1 MEGQTRA
8 KTPLH
13 RRSSL
18 VLMPTPWRISQTTR
32 STVTIE
38 KLKRALL
45 KWFEIDVPSVYGKAV
60 VVLFL

>member
-1 MEGQTRA
+1 
-8 KTPLH
+8 
-13 RRSSL
+13 
-18 VLMPTPWRISQTTR
+18 MPTPWRISQTTR